1 MCMCVCPWVVQGHGT
16 NKGEDHTTVVY
27 LPAWTVDPDNGWY
40 PNWQMLLLSLSVV
53 VGLIVPFNIAYL
65 DPSDYWEVPKL
76 FVYVTDAAFLL
87 DVGLSFFVPK
97 FQHGEWKTDLADIAP
112 AYAQGMLCYDVVAA
126 VPWDVAAI
134 LVLRPPEGAELLFF
148 VSLGFLRLLRLQRLW
163 MFLWEAGSDFRFN
176 YFSVSIQKFT
186 FLTAYAVHWAACV
199 FFFLARTDDFA
210 SYTWVGRCEPSLA
223 FAPPMEAYV
232 TSLYWA
238 MTTLSTTGYGDL
250 SAYTMPER
258 MWTVFFMLVNLAL
271 TAYVI
276 GNMTVLLTKA
286 DAAVATYRDRLTS
299 VTGYMTAH
307 QVGAWEVLL
316 AWGGQTVHVLFLH
329 AGVCLTT
336 RWDRHNEKQSEATAK
351 GSVVAL
357 RFSRMGTNNYGR
369 GRPAVLEMQRVMPPP
384 LALSMRLWCSILSCG
399 RSPSPCSSRCSPT

>member
-1 MCMCVCPWVVQGHGT
+1 MNYRTLLGFTWLHLVPLAVVSVSRGADSLFSRWSCP
-16 NKGEDHTTVVY
+16 
-27 LPAWTVDPDNGWY
+27 A
-40 PNWQMLLLSLSVV
+40 
-53 VGLIVPFNIAYL
+53 
-65 DPSDYWEVPKL
+65 
-76 FVYVTDAAFLL
+76 
-87 DVGLSFFVPK
+87 
-97 FQHGEWKTDLADIAP
+97 
-112 AYAQGMLCYDVVAA
+112 VVA
-126 VPWDVAAI
+126 
-134 LVLRPPEGAELLFF
+134 
-148 VSLGFLRLLRLQRLW
+148 Q
-163 MFLWEAGSDFRFN
+163 
-176 YFSVSIQKFT
+176 VSIQKFT

-210 SYTWVGRCEPSLA
+210 EYTWVGRCEPSLA

-307 QVGAWEVLL
+307 QVGACQLS
-316 AWGGQTVHVLFLH
+316 TYVH
-329 AGVCLTT
+329 
-336 RWDRHNEKQSEATAK
+336 DS
-351 GSVVAL
+351 
-357 RFSRMGTNNYGR
+357 
-369 GRPAVLEMQRVMPPP
+369 
-384 LALSMRLWCSILSCG
+384 
-399 RSPSPCSSRCSPT
+399 